1 MLKDLSVIVPIY
13 NVDEYLEECLR
24 SIQEALV
31 SGFSAE
37 VICVNDGSQDRSCEI
52 AESFAES
59 DPRFVVITQ
68 PNGGYGKAINTGMRA
83 ATGEF
88 VTIVESDDKI
98 TPDAYLRLI
107 EILKRESRVDFVKT
121 PYQPFTQDGP
131 LAQMA
136 VPPDALKAADI
147 LAAPKG
153 AIKPQRF
160 TDNDLI
166 FTPPAIWAGVYRRSS
181 IRKHAITMPETPGA
195 GYQDTAFSALCF
207 LSGMTFFWL
216 DDRYYMYRVDRET
229 ASRHV
234 RNRKDEIVGI
244 FRFVRRNLAG
254 GKELA
259 SDEAVYFFATYFRR
273 LIWFMDR
280 VHPSHQFACFL
291 DAYRC
296 FEDVWEAPEMREK
309 VRGLLP
315 GHEKQRFDDFFQ
327 GRHRRLYSG

>member
-1 MLKDLSVIVPIY
+1 MPIY
-13 NVDEYLEECLR
+13 NVDAYLGECLR
-24 SIQEALV
+24 SVQEALG

-37 VICVNDGSQDRSCEI
+37 VICVNDGSRDRSLEI

-59 DPRFVVITQ
+59 DSRFVIITQ

-98 TPDAYLRLI
+98 TPEAYAGLI
-107 EILKRESRVDFVKT
+107 KILKRERRVDFVKT

-131 LAQMA
+131 LAQVA
-136 VPPDALKAADI
+136 VPPGGMKAAEI
-147 LAAPKG
+147 PMAPNG
-153 AIKPQRF
+153 QVKPQRF
-160 TDNDLI
+160 SDNDLI
-166 FTPPAIWAGVYRRSS
+166 FMPPAIWAGVYRHSS
-181 IRKHAITMPETPGA
+181 IRKHAITLPETPGA

-207 LSGMTFFWL
+207 LSGMNFLWL
-216 DDRYYMYRVDRET
+216 DDRYYMYRIDREA

-234 RNRKDEIVGI
+234 RNRKDEINEI

-254 GKELA
+254 GLKRG
-259 SDEAVYFFATYFRR
+259 SDVSVYFFATYFRR
-273 LIWFMDR
+273 LVWFMDR
-280 VHPSHQFACFL
+280 VHPDHQFACFL

-296 FEDVWEAPEMREK
+296 FEDVWEAPEIRER

-315 GHEKQRFDDFFQ
+315 GHEKHRFDLFFQ
-327 GRHRRLYSG
+327 GRHRELYLG